1 MPRISK
7 SRLLATSAVVGL
19 SIGQIAAPAAAQ
31 LSFGIHND
39 QPELLEIVVAE
50 EDPDVEGLD
59 IGIYADNGPVTVDN
73 AGEIRGLGTSIGS
86 AESRPSGGIVIAQ
99 PGSSV
104 TNRNSGEITGGSNGI
119 ATSYFFSEDANG
131 DELPPQPL
139 AANTSV
145 TNAGTIIG
153 QARSEEHTSELQSLM
168 RLSYAVFCLKKKN
181 TT

>member
-1 MPRISK
+1 MELVPTGSTR
-7 SRLLATSAVVGL
+7 
-19 SIGQIAAPAAAQ
+19 
-31 LSFGIHND
+31 ND
-39 QPELLEIVVAE
+39 TLFPDTTLFRS
-50 EDPDVEGLD
+50 EDPDDGEVD
-59 IGIYADNGPVTVDN
+59 ISIYADNGPVTVDK
-73 AGEIRGLGTSIGS
+73 AGEIRGRGTISGS